1 MKAVHVLAYGE
12 LDHALALQLHDG
24 HVCGRGEGF
33 NQGDRAAGFR
43 RCLVLRLQLP
53 HPWACL
59 QDSVH
64 STTEVGNATTIEYNK
79 ELSI

>member
-1 MKAVHVLAYGE
+1 MKAVYVLADGE

-33 NQGDRAAGFR
+33 NQGDGAAGFR

-53 HPWACL
+53 HPGPVSRTVFIPL
-59 QDSVH
+59 RKSGMPQ
-64 STTEVGNATTIEYNK
+64 
-79 ELSI
+79 L